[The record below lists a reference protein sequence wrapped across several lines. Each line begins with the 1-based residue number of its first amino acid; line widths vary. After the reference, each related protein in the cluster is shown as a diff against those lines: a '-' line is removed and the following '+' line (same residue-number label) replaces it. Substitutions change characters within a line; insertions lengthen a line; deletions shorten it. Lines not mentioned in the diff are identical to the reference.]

1 MQGKIDE
8 NGNLLILRRDKWKSQ
23 YCPKRLGRCNDGCPK
38 FGEPYSAIITNLK
51 GEEIHG
57 VALKLCE
64 NDRLFFTQFKDDR

>member
-8 NGNLLILRRDKWKSQ
+8 NGNLLILRGGKWKSQ

-38 FGEPYSAIITNLK
+38 FGEPYTAFVTNLE
-51 GEEIHG
+51 GERIDG

-64 NDRLFFTQFKDDR
+64 NDRLFFTQFLDAR